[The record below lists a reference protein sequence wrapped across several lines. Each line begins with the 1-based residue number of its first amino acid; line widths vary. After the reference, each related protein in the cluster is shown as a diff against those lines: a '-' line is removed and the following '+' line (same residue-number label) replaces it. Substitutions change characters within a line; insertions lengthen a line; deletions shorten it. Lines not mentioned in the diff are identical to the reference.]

1 MKLTLVSLRAE
12 LKAGIVANYV
22 TSDHY
27 ATGKAGDSDREC
39 GDLLSVNSADSS
51 TTTATTRLDR
61 IVITPK
67 FSYKSMMQTSL
78 KRLTFEEYLTYDDGT
93 DNKYE
98 LVDGELVLMPPAVF
112 KHDDIVNFL
121 YIAFYL
127 EIKRLG
133 LDWVVRQ
140 GTIGVRT
147 TTNKSRIPD
156 ICVINGEEWRQ
167 NSPDSPAVLETAPL
181 LVVEV
186 VSEGSIATDYRRK
199 RTEYANREIPE
210 YWIVDPIAAKVS
222 VLLLDEGFYDVV
234 EFIDN
239 QKIVSKTFSEL
250 DLTAQQI
257 LTA

>member
-1 MKLTLVSLRAE
+1 M
-12 LKAGIVANYV
+12 
-22 TSDHY
+22 
-27 ATGKAGDSDREC
+27 GKAGDES
-39 GDLLSVNSADSS
+39 GDLLSVNSADFS
-51 TTTATTRLDR
+51 TVTATTRLDR
-61 IVITPK
+61 IVIVPK
-67 FSYKSMMQTSL
+67 FSYKSMIQTSL

-98 LVDGELVLMPPAVF
+98 LMDGELVLMPLPLFGQVE
-112 KHDDIVNFL
+112 ILNFI

-127 EIKRLG
+127 EIQRLG
-133 LDWVVRQ
+133 LDWIVRQ
-140 GTIGVRT
+140 GSVGVRT
-147 TTNKSRIPD
+147 TINKSRIPD
-156 ICVINGEEWRQ
+156 VCVINGEEWRQ
-167 NSPDSPAVLETAPL
+167 NSPDSPAVLETALL